1 MTSPHV
7 FIVVADKGGVGKTTI
22 SRTLVDYYQGR
33 GISHRAFDTE
43 TPLGVLKRFH
53 SGVTKVVDLTGSD
66 GQMQVFDTLRETQ
79 VTIIDI
85 RAGLLSETLKTLS
98 EIGFLNGVKEG
109 RLRISVL
116 HVIGSSQASFD
127 EIAAMASLVEGAKHH
142 LVVNHI
148 NDSKFPGLTDD
159 LKRVG
164 AGLIEIGQLNALAAD
179 TVDRLGVGFDVFAA
193 NPDYSEVLRGYVR
206 AWLRRT
212 FASYDG
218 AALNAL

>member
-1 MTSPHV
+1 MSSPHV
-7 FIVVADKGGVGKTTI
+7 IIVGADKGGVGKTTI
-22 SRTLVDYYQGR
+22 SRTLVDYYQAR

-43 TPLGVLKRFH
+43 TPSGVLKRFH

-164 AGLIEIGQLNALAAD
+164 AGLVEIGQLNALAAD